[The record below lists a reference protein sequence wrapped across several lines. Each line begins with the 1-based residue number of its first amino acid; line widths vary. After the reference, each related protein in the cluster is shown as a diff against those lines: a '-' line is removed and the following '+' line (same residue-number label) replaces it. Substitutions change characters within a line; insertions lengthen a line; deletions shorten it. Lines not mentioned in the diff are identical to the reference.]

1 MDAYSAVPL
10 YAPRKW
16 DGTRDLQSPHPW
28 GTEPQSEATREEP
41 KLLRE
46 ALGNIIISTIDPVL
60 IPSERLWGP
69 SIKRCGRSCTL
80 RQLGP
85 PTTEQ
90 TPSRSWLSLSTNG
103 LVAWFIQSIKRT
115 GSLILIRRRSE
126 YAYTFLIIYLSANM
140 PPFKLPKHAFPPLNL
155 SADEQQHMT
164 QYASW
169 VVEETM
175 AVNRTFR
182 AGARQVDSK
191 HWRLVR
197 SKEGI
202 RVFKERGPRANAKQR
217 RSLAEEIASSSSS
230 STSGCGDEPIDQS
243 AASSAESSASA
254 PVTTYV
260 ESLRRPGIPMM
271 VASGMVDGTLDD
283 CMLGCFADSDA
294 SWLWRSAH
302 LNDKLEDAKILTK
315 IHGPSAEDPYRF
327 LGVKWFT
334 REHSAVVSKVAHRR
348 DFLML
353 EATGIT
359 ADPVTGER
367 VGYFLMHSIKIPR
380 IPKLSDMGIIRGNI
394 SICFLVRQVGDSTI
408 ELYCRG
414 FIDAAG
420 AMPERVS
427 AHFCADSL
435 IAAANVIECASIKK
449 LTYLLKTRK
458 LADPDPRSKADLK
471 NCESCD
477 RKLKNRLGMQSML
490 SCQVCRRAICKPCSL
505 VKTLTVD
512 VSNNVATQ
520 MPVWFCLKCVLEAK
534 QLPAL
539 EIARATQTPTPAT
552 PHDQIVEERQN
563 RSRATTTAPLVNL
576 YEAPDPVAQA
586 VKDGLTLE
594 EQLELYDFTRGIPK
608 APVHEPV
615 VEVSR
620 ANPRHPR
627 NRAQQS
633 SAHDIPVKKP
643 HHRNSPIESAPAK
656 HANRRSPDRTA
667 NPIGYVY
674 PRLHSRFEEDIEEYR
689 L

>member
-1 MDAYSAVPL
+1 
-10 YAPRKW
+10 
-16 DGTRDLQSPHPW
+16 
-28 GTEPQSEATREEP
+28 
-41 KLLRE
+41 
-46 ALGNIIISTIDPVL
+46 
-60 IPSERLWGP
+60 
-69 SIKRCGRSCTL
+69 
-80 RQLGP
+80 
-85 PTTEQ
+85 
-90 TPSRSWLSLSTNG
+90 
-103 LVAWFIQSIKRT
+103 
-115 GSLILIRRRSE
+115 
-126 YAYTFLIIYLSANM
+126 M
-140 PPFKLPKHAFPPLNL
+140 PPFKLPKNAFPPLNL
-155 SADEQQHMT
+155 SADEQEHMT

-169 VVEETM
+169 VVQETM
-175 AVNRTFR
+175 AVNSAFR
-182 AGARQVDSK
+182 AGARQLDSK

-202 RVFKERGPRANAKQR
+202 RVFKERGSKAKQQR
-217 RSLAEEIASSSSS
+217 NLVEEMSSSSS
-230 STSGCGDEPIDQS
+230 SDEGCGDGPIDQS
-243 AASSAESSASA
+243 AASSAESRPSA

-315 IHGPSAEDPYRF
+315 IQGPSAEDPYCF

-334 REHSAVVSKVAHRR
+334 REHSAVVSKIAHRR

-359 ADPVTGER
+359 ADPATGER

-380 IPKLSDMGIIRGNI
+380 IHKLTEMGIIRGNI
-394 SICFLVRQVGDSTI
+394 SLCFLVRQVGKSTI

-420 AMPERVS
+420 AMPDRVS

-435 IAAANVIECASIKK
+435 IAATNVIECASIKK
-449 LTYLLKTRK
+449 LTYLLKIRK
-458 LADPDPRSKADLK
+458 LADPNPRSKADLK

-477 RKLKNRLGMQSML
+477 RKLKNKLGMQSML

-520 MPVWFCLKCVLEAK
+520 MLVWFCLKCVLEAK
-534 QLPAL
+534 QLPAF
-539 EIARATQTPTPAT
+539 EIARATQTPMDAT
-552 PHDQIVEERQN
+552 QHDQMVDERQN
-563 RSRATTTAPLVNL
+563 RSRATTTTSLVNL
-576 YEAPDPVAQA
+576 YEGPDSVAKDD
-586 VKDGLTLE
+586 KDGLTLE

-608 APVHEPV
+608 APVHAPV
-615 VEVSR
+615 FEVSR

-627 NRAQQS
+627 NRSQQS
-633 SAHDIPVKKP
+633 AFHNIPAQKP
-643 HHRNSPIESAPAK
+643 RQRNTPIEMAPGKSADMRTSYRIA
-656 HANRRSPDRTA
+656 SPT
-667 NPIGYVY
+667 GYVY
-674 PRLHSRFEEDIEEYR
+674 PRLHLRFEEDVDEYK